1 MTVGDDTPIELLG
14 GTHNSNTAEAE
25 ASILVQE
32 TAIAKGIRRIS
43 AVIKDAA
50 RQAIKKGEKF
60 KSVAADTAKLATDT
74 PDLGKTTSA
83 IRKDLN
89 AAFLSAP
96 LKAELRGRVEG
107 IQKKANEAKKAVLA
121 QRVDRC
127 LNDVKIDVEAVL
139 AEGKKSLVLNVDI
152 SRRQGLAKVV
162 NAVQSIAPDN
172 SFWD

>member
-50 RQAIKKGEKF
+50 RQAIKEGEKF

-96 LKAELRGRVEG
+96 LKAEL
-107 IQKKANEAKKAVLA
+107 
-121 QRVDRC
+121 
-127 LNDVKIDVEAVL
+127 
-139 AEGKKSLVLNVDI
+139 
-152 SRRQGLAKVV
+152 
-162 NAVQSIAPDN
+162 
-172 SFWD
+172 